1 LTPLLKE
8 FKPGDSVM
16 FKIRRGE
23 EYVTLPLT
31 LGPGD
36 EVLATDHE
44 YGAMERTDPAYGTI
58 EGFARWMLDLYYS
71 FLNCGFRI
79 PVSAG
84 SASGV
89 MASWPGYERVYVHL
103 SAPFSYEQWFR
114 DLKAGRSMATNGPL
128 LRVFADGKP
137 PGSAFVFRKGRRV
150 RLSLEAQA
158 QGPIDCTEVVF
169 NGEVVRSLRRAED
182 GVVKTVL
189 DFPVEAPGWLAVR
202 CFEPAGATIRYAH
215 SSPFYFPTDGKLP
228 VRARE
233 ATRWADYIRGLATA
247 ITPADYP
254 ARPEYEKAQAIFKEA
269 EEIYRNLAKRE

>member
-1 LTPLLKE
+1 LPHGRGILQAGATSGRLCGRREADLEKCPREPGVRCARLDWRREQSFPSARRTARRREIRRHGTHRSGLWHDRRLRPLDAGPLLQ
-8 FKPGDSVM
+8 
-16 FKIRRGE
+16 
-23 EYVTLPLT
+23 LPELRF
-31 LGPGD
+31 P
-36 EVLATDHE
+36 
-44 YGAMERTDPAYGTI
+44 DPC
-58 EGFARWMLDLYYS
+58 FSR
-71 FLNCGFRI
+71 
-79 PVSAG
+79 

-202 CFEPAGATIRYAH
+202 CFEPAGATIQYAH

-233 ATRWADYIRGLATA
+233 ATR
-247 ITPADYP
+247 
-254 ARPEYEKAQAIFKEA
+254 
-269 EEIYRNLAKRE
+269 